1 MMKNK
6 TTLLFS
12 LLILIFQSAGA
23 ANENQDF
30 MRNIGKIYVV
40 VAVIIATFIGLAIF
54 LIYID
59 RKITRLEKELQ

>member
-1 MMKNK
+1 MKYK
-6 TTLLFS
+6 IVLLFTFLIS
-12 LLILIFQSAGA
+12 LIQTVSAS
-23 ANENQDF
+23 NENQDF

-54 LIYID
+54 MIYID